1 MDLKT
6 FSDKAPAPTI
16 SAKDLDDN
24 FRRLR
29 PRQTDGAPRHYY
41 LDEGPDG
48 WSIRVLPPFPS
59 GVGPFLL
66 GYNRGVLYWTGSG
79 VDDGNTGN
87 PEEDTNP
94 VLAPNPPAT
103 GTYVLG
109 SVEGV
114 VQWIETEACT

>member
-29 PRQTDGAPRHYY
+29 PRPTDGAPRHYY

-66 GYNRGVLYWTGSG
+66 GYDRGVLYWTGSG
-79 VDDGNTGN
+79 VDEN
-87 PEEDTNP
+87 PDTQSP
-94 VLAPNPPAT
+94 IIADPPPAT

-109 SVEGV
+109 SVNGV
-114 VQWIETEACT
+114 VQWIETEACD

>member
-79 VDDGNTGN
+79 VDDDGGNDGT
-87 PEEDTNP
+87 
-94 VLAPNPPAT
+94 VPNPPET

-109 SVEGV
+109 SVAGV
-114 VQWIETEACT
+114 VQWIATEACA